1 MFRRWFIKNDL
12 PLLFILALLWG
23 GHAALAEEVPAVNN
37 PQEPISITSNKMT
50 IKSLEDKIIFEGAV
64 SIKKGDL
71 TIEADRAE
79 VFLSEKNG
87 GASSKSSSS
96 SLLMNPSAGGD
107 REVSRIETM
116 GNVDIQQG
124 EKHAKAQK
132 GVYDQKKDTIILTG
146 EPEAWEKDYRVKGKV
161 ITLFIAENR
170 SLVEG
175 GSQVTLHS
183 GVKELNLGNK

>member
-12 PLLFILALLWG
+12 PLLLILTFLCG
-23 GHAALAEEVPAVNN
+23 SRFALAGEAPAVNS

-71 TIEADRAE
+71 TIDADRAE
-79 VFLSEKNG
+79 VFMSERNTG
-87 GASSKSSSS
+87 GASKPPS
-96 SLLMNPSAGGD
+96 SLLMNPSADGD
-107 REVSRIETM
+107 REVSRIETT
-116 GNVDIQQG
+116 GNVDIRQG
-124 EKHAKAQK
+124 EKHAKGQK
-132 GVYDQKKDTIILTG
+132 GVYDQKKDTITLTG
-146 EPEAWEKDYRVKGKV
+146 DPEAWENDYRVKGKV

-175 GSQVTLHS
+175 SHVILHS
-183 GVKELNLGNK
+183 GAKGLNLGTK

>member
-1 MFRRWFIKNDL
+1 MFRRWFIKHAL
-12 PLLFILALLWG
+12 FYLLIIAPLDGSGFVLAG
-23 GHAALAEEVPAVNN
+23 EIPVTNN

-50 IKSLEDKIIFEGAV
+50 IKSLEDKIIFEGDV

-79 VFLSEKNG
+79 VFLAERSAGNP
-87 GASSKSSSS
+87 SKPSSSV
-96 SLLMNPSAGGD
+96 LMNPSTKGE
-107 REVSRIETM
+107 REVSRIETT

-132 GVYDQKKDTIILTG
+132 GIYDQKKETITLTG
-146 EPEAWEKDYRVKGKV
+146 DAEAWEKDYHVKGKV

-175 GSQVTLHS
+175 SQVIIHS
-183 GVKELNLGNK
+183 GAKDLNLRNK